1 VTWSAL
7 LLAIAPAP
15 LAAAAAFTPL
25 RLAIPAAAA
34 AAVAMLVGIVGG
46 IGHTG
51 PLFIPALIVLVIG
64 VLGATDGLRLWLAK
78 AWIAN

>member
-1 VTWSAL
+1 
-7 LLAIAPAP
+7 
-15 LAAAAAFTPL
+15 
-25 RLAIPAAAA
+25 
-34 AAVAMLVGIVGG
+34 MLVGIVGG